1 MKITDILFITLSGIC
16 IYLIVNTLIEKK
28 VLNFDNLI
36 ENNKNEIKSNKKLVE
51 KKSKKKSSTSVNVDE
66 TSYSE
71 SANSSNSSQ
80 HNENYDE
87 EYDEEYDNFIIE
99 SKEEEVEIPN
109 QITKENFISEN
120 TEDLID
126 EVINQKD
133 TSNQIVLNN

>member
-28 VLNFDNLI
+28 VLNFNNLI

-51 KKSKKKSSTSVNVDE
+51 KKSKKKSSTTVNVDE

-71 SANSSNSSQ
+71 SINSSNSSQ
-80 HNENYDE
+80 HNEN
-87 EYDEEYDNFIIE
+87 YDEEYDNFIIE
-99 SKEEEVEIPN
+99 SKEEEVEIPI
-109 QITKENFISEN
+109 QVTKENFISEN

-126 EVINQKD
+126 EVINQND

>member
-28 VLNFDNLI
+28 VLNFNNLI

-71 SANSSNSSQ
+71 SINSSNSSQ
-80 HNENYDE
+80 HNEN
-87 EYDEEYDNFIIE
+87 YDEEYDNFIIE

-109 QITKENFISEN
+109 QVTKENFISEN

-126 EVINQKD
+126 EVINQND

>member
-109 QITKENFISEN
+109 QVTKENFISEN

>member
-1 MKITDILFITLSGIC
+1 MKITDVLFITLSGIC

-109 QITKENFISEN
+109 QVTKENFISEN

>member
-28 VLNFDNLI
+28 VLNFNNLI

>member
-36 ENNKNEIKSNKKLVE
+36 KNNINEIKSNKKLLE

>member
-80 HNENYDE
+80 HNENYDQ